1 VDNFQFV
8 ASLVS
13 SLAWPVAVVI
23 VAVVF
28 HGPIGE
34 MIGRFEHVKSPV
46 FEAWT
51 KAEAATRVAVA
62 ASPTP
67 QPNKPVSGSLSEKM
81 ADLAVVSPGG
91 AVSMAWTE
99 VEKLLSRK
107 MQQATGLPAEKVSGV
122 RGVDAAL
129 QAGVINQETATA
141 IHDLATLRNMVVHGG
156 ADDLDRARAMDY
168 LALADA
174 VIFAI
179 EHGKP
184 KRK

>member
-1 VDNFQFV
+1 MDNYQFV

-28 HGPIGE
+28 RGPIGG
-34 MIGRFEHVKSPV
+34 MIERLEHVKGPG
-46 FEAWT
+46 FEGWA
-51 KAEAATRVAVA
+51 KVEAATRKAVA
-62 ASPTP
+62 TSPKT
-67 QPNKPVSGSLSEKM
+67 QPNAPVSGSLTEKM
-81 ADLAVVSPGG
+81 ADLAGVAPGG
-91 AVSMAWTE
+91 AVAMAWTE
-99 VEKLLSRK
+99 VEKLLSQK
-107 MQQATGLPAEKVSGV
+107 MQATGLPAERISGI
-122 RGVDAAL
+122 RGAEAAL

-141 IHDLATLRNMVVHGG
+141 IRGLATLRNMVVHGG
-156 ADDLDRARAMDY
+156 ADDLDTARALDY

-179 EHGKP
+179 EHGEP